1 MIKFSVIV
9 PLYNKVAYIE
19 RTLRSI
25 LLQSFHDFELIVVDD
40 GSTDGSVAVAEK
52 IIKEHSTFC
61 RVVKQANTGVAVAR
75 NHGVELSKGQYI
87 CFLDADDW
95 WEPDFLEEMS
105 ALIAQY
111 PDAGL
116 YGTNFYLVKN
126 GKRRIAPIGVPN
138 GFTGGYIN
146 YCKTYA
152 NTLCMPISSSSVAIL
167 KSAFYD
173 AGQFRK
179 GISLGEDFDLWVRL
193 ALKYKVALVN
203 KPLANYFQ
211 DVPVNNR
218 ATRRLHIPQNHMLW
232 NLEYLSDEEERNPDL
247 KVLLD
252 RLRVS
257 GLWRYY
263 LSRQYHEEALIQLQK
278 VDWENV
284 GNNVYK
290 IYHTPLYYQRIK
302 FITLEFAA
310 TIKNDCIQ
318 KLQKLTKSRIS

>member
-19 RTLRSI
+19 RTLNSI
-25 LLQSFHDFELIVVDD
+25 LSQSFSDFELVVVDD
-40 GSTDGSVAVAEK
+40 GSTDGSALLAENILK
-52 IIKEHSTFC
+52 DYSAFC
-61 RVVKQANTGVAVAR
+61 KVVRQPNAGVAVAR
-75 NHGVELSKGQYI
+75 NHGVELAIGQYV

-105 ALIAQY
+105 ALITQY
-111 PDAGL
+111 PDAGF

-126 GKRRIAPIGVPN
+126 GKRRIAPIGVSN
-138 GFTGGYIN
+138 GFRDGYIN

-179 GISLGEDFDLWVRL
+179 GISLGEDFDLWIRL
-193 ALKYKVALVN
+193 ALKYKVVLVN

-211 DVPVNNR
+211 DIPVKDR

-232 NLEYLSDEEERNPDL
+232 NLDYLSDEEERNLDL

-278 VDWENV
+278 VDWKNV
-284 GNNVYK
+284 DNKYNR

-302 FITLEFAA
+302 FNTLEFAA
-310 TIKNDCIQ
+310 TIKNSCIL
-318 KLQKLTKSRIS
+318 KLLKLTKSRIS